1 MILTVLFTSAKAKPG
16 GGVWCDGVESTDIMN
31 RSFDFANFSKR
42 EHKFTSGALGFFRGR
57 CSGDDDDRTNLLPQ
71 EVL

>member
-1 MILTVLFTSAKAKPG
+1 MY
-16 GGVWCDGVESTDIMN
+16 GVESTDIMN